1 MTAGAFLGSISK
13 IKVNKYMNKSLFA
26 LASGTFALGIAE
38 FVIMAILSDIAGDVG
53 ISISEAGHLIS
64 AYALGVSVGAPFL
77 LIVRKLPLKTILLIL
92 ASLIMV
98 GNLFAALASGYH
110 ALLVARF
117 ISGFPHGCYFGVGA
131 IVAER
136 ISGPGKG
143 AASVSMVIAGMTL
156 ATTIGVPLGTM
167 FSTYLSWRMTFA
179 FVALSGAMAFIGIL
193 AWIKKDVGKVRDN
206 GFMSQFRFLH
216 SWAPWLI
223 FAGPLF
229 GQAGLYCWYSYIDPL
244 MTDVAGFSPAS
255 MTWLMVIAGA
265 GMFAGNI
272 IGGRCAVRY
281 NRALVAALIQG
292 TSIITLV
299 LIFFFAGN
307 KVAAVLLMVIGAAQ
321 LFASG
326 GPLQSIIIKYSKGGE
341 LLGGSLIQIS
351 YNLGNAISAWIGSMV
366 IAAGYGYRMTVISG
380 LPFTIIGTALLFV
393 LYFRY
398 ERPRQ

>member
-143 AASVSMVIAGMTL
+143 AAAVSMVIAGMTL

-206 GFMSQFRFLH
+206 GFLSQFRFLH

-398 ERPRQ
+398 ERLHQ

>member
-143 AASVSMVIAGMTL
+143 AAAVSMVIAGMTL

-398 ERPRQ
+398 ERSRQ

>member
-143 AASVSMVIAGMTL
+143 AAAVSMVIAGMTL

-216 SWAPWLI
+216 FWAPWLI

-398 ERPRQ
+398 ERSRQ

>member
-143 AASVSMVIAGMTL
+143 AAAVSMVIAGMTL

-307 KVAAVLLMVIGAAQ
+307 KVAAMLLMVIGAAQ

>member
-143 AASVSMVIAGMTL
+143 AAAVSMVIAGMTL

-167 FSTYLSWRMTFA
+167 FSTYLSWRITFA

-193 AWIKKDVGKVRDN
+193 AWIKNDVGKVRDN
-206 GFMSQFRFLH
+206 GFLSQFRFLH

-366 IAAGYGYRMTVISG
+366 IAAGYRYRMTVISG

-398 ERPRQ
+398 ERLHQ